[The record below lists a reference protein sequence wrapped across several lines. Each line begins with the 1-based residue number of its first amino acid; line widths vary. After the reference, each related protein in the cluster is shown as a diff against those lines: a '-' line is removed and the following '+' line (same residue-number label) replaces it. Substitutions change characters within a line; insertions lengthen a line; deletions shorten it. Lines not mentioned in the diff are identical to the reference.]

1 MESCP
6 ALDCVIYNAE
16 PFAWDPIN
24 SRGSALHEDFCLVF
38 YCAFHTLSTLSCSL
52 YIPLLYISSCCFL
65 FFPFFFLQFCHSFL
79 DCKSPSVTFCI
90 EHNSQQRASCHS
102 LAKASSGIF
111 SVLQEIIKIVPE
123 RWLSTEL
130 EEINHTVRP

>member
-65 FFPFFFLQFCHSFL
+65 FFLQFCHSFL
-79 DCKSPSVTFCI
+79 DCKSPSVTYCI
-90 EHNSQQRASCHS
+90 EQNSQQRASCHS

-130 EEINHTVRP
+130 ETVSSL